1 MDSMIT
7 EAREVNVTVRIMAI
21 RDGTHGISITMPD
34 QLVGEWTDSGAASL
48 AITEQYAASI
58 CGKDGAQ
65 RYMLTMP
72 GTPVQGQQISD
83 TEATI
88 VVRL

>member
-1 MDSMIT
+1 MSMMRQEH
-7 EAREVNVTVRIMAI
+7 EASITVRVTTI
-21 RDGTHGISITMPD
+21 RDGTHGISIAMPD
-34 QLVGEWTDSGAASL
+34 QLVGEWTDSGARSL
-48 AITEQYAASI
+48 SVTDEHGVRI

-65 RYMLTMP
+65 RYLLTMP
-72 GTPVQGQQISD
+72 GTPLDGQRLSD